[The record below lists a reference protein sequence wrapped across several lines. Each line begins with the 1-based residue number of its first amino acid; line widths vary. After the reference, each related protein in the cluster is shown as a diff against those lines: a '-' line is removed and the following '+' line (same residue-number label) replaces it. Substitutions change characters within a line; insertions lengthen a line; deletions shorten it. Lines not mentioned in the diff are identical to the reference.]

1 MNTITSN
8 VETKAPER
16 QTARG
21 RRVMRRVLRGVGRAL
36 KWFGLALIALV
47 VLGAAYQIIATEID
61 RRTYS
66 PRGQLYTV
74 NGRQMHLVCQG
85 EGGPTVILQAG
96 GAAESLWWYWVQNQL
111 AGRTRVCAYDRAGM
125 GWSEAA
131 SSPRDPVTI
140 VGELHV
146 LLAEAGV
153 AAPYIMVGHSYGAIL
168 ARVYAAQYPQDVTG
182 VVVVDS
188 LTVGGIASESELD
201 QYKPAYYAAVVPVWL
216 MQRLGVMRLL
226 GTGSARAMGY
236 PPEIAPELA
245 ALQSHNQ
252 TLDTDML
259 EKGLPAYWTLIQ
271 ASEAAEDLGDLPL
284 AVLWASESYAT
295 YDRAA
300 VNKVA
305 TFSSNSVTRVI
316 EGANHGSIL
325 GTEQYAQ
332 QVSDAILDV
341 IEAAQ
346 TGRSVASE

>member
-1 MNTITSN
+1 MNTSTQGISR
-8 VETKAPER
+8 KRRILRAIG
-16 QTARG
+16 RG
-21 RRVMRRVLRGVGRAL
+21 L
-36 KWFGLALIALV
+36 KWFGIALIALV
-47 VLGAAYQIIATEID
+47 LLGATYQIVATEID
-61 RRTYS
+61 KRTYS

-74 NGRQMHLVCQG
+74 NGRQMHLVCMG
-85 EGGPTVILQAG
+85 EGSPTVVLQAG
-96 GAAESLWWYWVQNQL
+96 GGAESLWWYRVQPQL
-111 AGRTRVCAYDRAGM
+111 AEQTRVCAYDRAGM

-140 VGELHV
+140 VGELHA
-146 LLAEAGV
+146 LLNEAGV
-153 AAPYIMVGHSYGAIL
+153 AAPYVMVGHSYGAIL

-201 QYKPAYYAAVVPVWL
+201 QHKPEFYAAVAPLWL

-226 GTGSARAMGY
+226 GPGTVRAMGY

-271 ASEAAEDLGDLPL
+271 ASTAAEDLGDLPL

-305 TFSSNSVTRVI
+305 TYSSNSVTRVI

-325 GTEQYAQ
+325 GNEQHAQ

-341 IEAAQ
+341 LEAAQ
-346 TGRSVASE
+346 TGQPLASK

>member
-1 MNTITSN
+1 
-8 VETKAPER
+8 
-16 QTARG
+16 
-21 RRVMRRVLRGVGRAL
+21 
-36 KWFGLALIALV
+36 
-47 VLGAAYQIIATEID
+47 
-61 RRTYS
+61 
-66 PRGQLYTV
+66 
-74 NGRQMHLVCQG
+74 
-85 EGGPTVILQAG
+85 
-96 GAAESLWWYWVQNQL
+96 
-111 AGRTRVCAYDRAGM
+111 M

-140 VGELHV
+140 VGELHA
-146 LLAEAGV
+146 LLNEAGV
-153 AAPYIMVGHSYGAIL
+153 AAPYVMVGHSYGAIL

-201 QYKPAYYAAVVPVWL
+201 QHKPAFYAAVAPLWL

-226 GTGSARAMGY
+226 GPGTVRAMGY

-271 ASEAAEDLGDLPL
+271 ASTAAEDLGDLPL

-305 TFSSNSVTRVI
+305 TYSSDSVTRVI

-325 GTEQYAQ
+325 GNEQHAQ

-341 IEAAQ
+341 LEAAQ
-346 TGRSVASE
+346 TGQPLASK